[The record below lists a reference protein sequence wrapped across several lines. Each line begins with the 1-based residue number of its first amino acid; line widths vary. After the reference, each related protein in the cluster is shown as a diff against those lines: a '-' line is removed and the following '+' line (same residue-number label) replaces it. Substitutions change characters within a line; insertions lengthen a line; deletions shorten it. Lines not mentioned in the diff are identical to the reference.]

1 MKLTLAKT
9 CIKLCF
15 FVIIFYMPLLCYSQ
29 HEESISSYDL
39 KTIEVDELSDAQ
51 IQEFVN
57 RASESGMTME
67 QLEALALSRGMAY
80 SEIVKLRSRIN
91 SLDEKSNNENKK
103 KTQKDG
109 GLRQVDD
116 SQLSIKKKEVFDLIT
131 EDKKEEEKQETEK
144 TSDELPLFGMNLFQQ
159 ENLTFMSSIN
169 IPTPKNYVI
178 GPGDEL
184 LIEVYGAS
192 QESYALMVTP
202 EGWVKMNSLSPIRVS
217 GLTINDASALLKR
230 HLSTI
235 YSGMKGS
242 QPNTFAEISLGN
254 LRSITVSIAGEVQ
267 VPGTYTIPSLA
278 SVYNVMYLAGGPNE
292 TGSFRKIQVIR
303 NNEIIAKIDL
313 YDFLMGGVSKNNI
326 RLEDDDIIF
335 INEYVSRIKV
345 DGEVKRP
352 AIYEAIE
359 NESIDNLISYAGG
372 FSEQAYSE
380 KLKVV
385 RNTSSQ
391 KKVLDIA
398 KSEYS
403 QTAVQN
409 GDEIMV
415 DKVLSRFENRVSIK
429 GAVYREGNYELDEG
443 MLLSDLIQKAEGLRE
458 DAYMWQASIYRLQ
471 NNLKTKVIPVDL
483 TSIINGSNDFQLQ
496 REDVVYVS
504 SIFDLEETYTIQVSG
519 EVQNPGEYPFYN
531 NMNIGELLRLAGGL
545 KESASLSRVE
555 IARRIKDN
563 KTEASSLQIAK
574 IFNFPLEEEKT
585 KSFELQPYDI
595 LFIRRSPGYEIQQLA
610 RVEGEV
616 TFPGEYSLTNKEER
630 ISNLIERAGGLTP
643 EAYPKGATL
652 YRRIEV
658 DKKARNKALK
668 QLEKTGM
675 DSLQIDMEESASEQA
690 IGIDLPSLLNA
701 PGSEYDLTLKDGD
714 RLKIPT
720 VLQTVR
726 LSGALL
732 YPVTVRYEKGKN
744 LKGYVTNAGGF
755 AENARKNK
763 AYVMYANGSVDRTKS
778 FMGIKNYPNLEPGAE
793 IIIPQKSEKE
803 RMSPQ
808 QAISTSSAIASLAL
822 VLVTLIGRF

>member
-1 MKLTLAKT
+1 MKSKLTNS
-9 CIKLCF
+9 CIKQF
-15 FVIIFYMPLLCYSQ
+15 FFILIVSLPLLSYSQ
-29 HEESISSYDL
+29 QEESISSYDL
-39 KTIEVDELSDAQ
+39 KTIQVDELSDAQ

-80 SEIVKLRSRIN
+80 SEIIKLRSRIN
-91 SLDEKSNNENKK
+91 SLDEKSNSENKK

-109 GLRQVDD
+109 ELRQVAD

-131 EDKKEEEKQETEK
+131 EDKKEEDREEPKES
-144 TSDELPLFGMNLFQQ
+144 SDELPLFGMDLFQQ
-159 ENLTFMSSIN
+159 ENLTFMPSIN

-192 QESYALMVTP
+192 QESYSLTVTP

-217 GLTINDASALLKR
+217 GLAIKDASALLKR

-235 YSGMKGS
+235 YSGMKGP

-267 VPGTYTIPSLA
+267 IPGTYTIPSLA
-278 SVYNVMYLAGGPNE
+278 SVYNLMYLAGGPNE
-292 TGSFRKIQVIR
+292 FGSFRKIQVIR

-335 INEYVSRIKV
+335 VNEYVSRVKV
-345 DGEVKRP
+345 EGEVKRP

-359 NESIDNLISYAGG
+359 NESIDNLISYSGG

-403 QTAVQN
+403 LTAVQN

-429 GAVYREGNYELDEG
+429 GAVYREGIYELYEG

-458 DAYMWQASIYRLQ
+458 DAYLSQASIYRLQ
-471 NNLKTKVIPVDL
+471 DNLKIKVIPVDL
-483 TSIINGSNDFQLQ
+483 SSILDGTNDLELK
-496 REDVVYVS
+496 REDVVYIS

-531 NMNIGELLRLAGGL
+531 NMNIGEVLRLAGGL

-574 IFNFPLEEEKT
+574 IFNFPLEEAKT

-595 LFIRRSPGYEIQQLA
+595 LFIRRSPGYEEQQLA

-616 TFPGEYSLTNKEER
+616 TFPGEYSLINKDER

-643 EAYPKGATL
+643 EAYSKGATL
-652 YRRIEV
+652 YRKLEV
-658 DKKARNKALK
+658 DKEVRNKVLK

-701 PGSEYDLTLKDGD
+701 PGSEYDLILKDGD

-720 VLQTVR
+720 ELQTVR

-744 LKGYVTNAGGF
+744 LKGYVGNAGGF
-755 AENARKNK
+755 AQNARRNK

-778 FMGIKNYPNLEPGAE
+778 FIGIKNYPKLEPGAE

-803 RMSPQ
+803 KISPQ

-822 VLVTLIGRF
+822 VLVSLIARF